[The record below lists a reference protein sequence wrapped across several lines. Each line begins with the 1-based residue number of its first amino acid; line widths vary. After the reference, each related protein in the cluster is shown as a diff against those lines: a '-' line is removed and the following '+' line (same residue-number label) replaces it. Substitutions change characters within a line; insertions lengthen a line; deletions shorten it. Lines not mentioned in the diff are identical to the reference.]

1 MAGSFGGIN
10 MLGQALR
17 AFQRGLDVTGHN
29 ISNANT
35 VGYTRQIVNYG
46 ANPAD
51 LYYSP
56 NGAFQV
62 GTGVSVQDVTRI
74 RDFLTDRSMWT
85 ATGDMGRFQALA
97 SSLSAIESSF
107 PEPGD
112 QGISAALNKF
122 FDAWSGLASNPNDA
136 SAKLTVQQAG
146 QTLVTRVRQTYAS
159 LSTEKSNLTSSL
171 NSAFDRVDQL
181 SANIAHLNDEI
192 TAKLAAGAQPNDLM
206 DARDAA
212 IEELSGLMDIQ
223 VQPFEDGSI
232 AVYSGQISLVSG
244 TASFAVPRDVDA
256 TAGKLGG
263 FPIGGGQIA
272 GIIQSMGK
280 ADGYLDQLDLLANTM
295 KTEFNTLHKD
305 GVGKN
310 GLTGILFFADSDP
323 QTGAADFA
331 LSADVLADS
340 SNIMTGTSGSAGD
353 GSLALAL
360 SRMRDTA
367 LTGLGG
373 RSFKDFY
380 GTLVSTIGS
389 DSAYYAD
396 QVDTQGAVMASI
408 ENRRQ
413 AISGVNIDDEM
424 TNMLRYQRSYQAAAK
439 ALQVLDSVTEDVLS
453 LIR

>member
-35 VGYTRQIVNYG
+35 IGYTRQVVNYA

-62 GTGVSVQDVTRI
+62 GTGVNVQDVNRI

-85 ATGDMGRFQALA
+85 ASGDMGRFQALA
-97 SSLSAIESSF
+97 SSLSAIEGAF

-122 FDAWSGLASNPNDA
+122 FDAWSGLASNPNDP

-146 QTLVTRVRQTYAS
+146 QTLVTRVRQTFAS
-159 LSTEKSNLTSSL
+159 LSGEKANLTTSL
-171 NSAFDRVDQL
+171 NGAFDRVDRL
-181 SANIAHLNDEI
+181 SATIADLNDEI
-192 TAKLAAGAQPNDLM
+192 TAKLATGAMPNDLM

-212 IEELSGLMDIQ
+212 VEELSGLMDIQ
-223 VQPFEDGSI
+223 VQTYEDGSM

-244 TASFAVPRDVDA
+244 TASFAVPRDYDA
-256 TAGKLGG
+256 SAGTLGD
-263 FPIGGGQIA
+263 FPLGSGAIGGL
-272 GIIQSMGK
+272 IQSMSK
-280 ADGYLDQLDLLANTM
+280 ADEYLGQLDLLANTM
-295 KTEFNTLHKD
+295 KTEINALHED
-305 GVGKN
+305 GIGKN

-323 QTGAADFA
+323 QTGAADFN
-331 LSADVLADS
+331 LSAEVLADS
-340 SNIMTGTSGSAGD
+340 TNIMTGTSGAAGD

-360 SRMRDTA
+360 SRMRETA

-373 RSFKDFY
+373 KSFKDFY

-389 DSAYYAD
+389 DSAYYSD
-396 QVDTQGAVMASI
+396 QINTQSAVMASI
-408 ENRRQ
+408 DNRRQ

-439 ALQVLDSVTEDVLS
+439 ALQVLDAVTEDILS